1 MTAIIKMLEQLKS
14 LNAIKDDKAGLIN
27 YLLSANPKSAQ
38 IMNAF
43 EQTKKGDLSSIL
55 PYVLSINKNKQTN
68 KNSKEKE
75 QTNKNSKEKEQTKKA
90 SVQTKAQSFGLK
102 PIANIATAQILKDI
116 INLLD

>member
-1 MTAIIKMLEQLKS
+1 MKDFDPNSMTAIIKMLEQLKT

-75 QTNKNSKEKEQTKKA
+75 QIKKA

>member
-1 MTAIIKMLEQLKS
+1 MTAIIKMLEQLKT
-14 LNAIKDDKAGLIN
+14 LNAMKDDKAGLIN

-75 QTNKNSKEKEQTKKA
+75 QTKKA